1 MAECG
6 RLLSAYWVYNSVE
19 GSNPSLS
26 ARTFGEAPS
35 GADSPAKTPP
45 NRLRPI
51 KMTERYYL
59 WTVGCQMNKADSEK
73 LAAGFDRMGL
83 KATEHI
89 ERADIV
95 VLNTCSVRQHAE
107 DRAYS
112 KLGRV
117 KELKKE
123 RPALK
128 VALMGCMVGLKTDDL
143 EKRFPQVDVFA
154 RPQQYDGIVEL
165 VQGKAEDLGGEFWPT
180 THAIPDGPCAYV
192 PVVHGCNKF
201 CTYCIVP
208 YRRGREKSRPM
219 DEIVR
224 EVAYLTAHGVRE
236 VTLLGQTV
244 EAYGHD
250 LAEQPDLG
258 DLMRELSALER
269 LQRIRFLTS
278 YPKDMTPRIL
288 HAVADLPK
296 VMECFSLPVQA
307 GSDAVLESMRRGYTK
322 AEYLSKIAEVRAL
335 MPSAGITTDIIVGYP
350 GETDGDFEETCD
362 VLEALRFDKVHV
374 AAYSPRPGTI
384 AFRKMEDDVPAAVKA
399 ERLHRVEA
407 VEEKISAEINA
418 TYVGTVQDVL
428 IEGVRKEQPFGRT
441 RTGKLVHLDVPAR
454 VGSLVDVRIESAGPF
469 SLRGTPSDALLLA

>member
-1 MAECG
+1 
-6 RLLSAYWVYNSVE
+6 
-19 GSNPSLS
+19 
-26 ARTFGEAPS
+26 
-35 GADSPAKTPP
+35 
-45 NRLRPI
+45 
-51 KMTERYYL
+51 MTNRYYL

-83 KATEHI
+83 KATDRI

-95 VLNTCSVRQHAE
+95 VINTCSVRQHAE

-117 KELKKE
+117 RDLKKTN
-123 RPALK
+123 PDLK
-128 VALMGCMVGLKTDDL
+128 VAVMGCMVGLKTDDL

-154 RPQQYDGIVEL
+154 RPQQFEPIVEL
-165 VQGKAEDLGGEFWPT
+165 VQGPAEDLGGEFWPT
-180 THAIPDGPCAYV
+180 TTAIPEGPTAFV

-219 DEIVR
+219 AEIVR

-250 LAEQPDLG
+250 LPEQPDLG
-258 DLMRELSALER
+258 DLMRELSGLDRLE
-269 LQRIRFLTS
+269 RIRFLTS
-278 YPKDMTPRIL
+278 YPKDMTHRIL
-288 HAVADLPK
+288 EAVAELPK

-307 GSDAVLESMRRGYTK
+307 GSDAVLESMRRGYTRQ
-322 AEYLSKIAEVRAL
+322 EFVDKIAEVRGL
-335 MPSAGITTDIIVGYP
+335 MPGAGITTDIIVGYP
-350 GETDGDFEETCD
+350 GETDADFEDTCD
-362 VLEALRFDKVHV
+362 LLEQLRFDKVHV

-384 AFRKMEDDVPAAVKA
+384 AWRKMEDDVPADVKA
-399 ERLHRVEA
+399 ARLHRIEEVEGR
-407 VEEKISAEINA
+407 ISEEINRQ
-418 TYVGTVQDVL
+418 YEGSVQRVL

-441 RTGKLVHLDVPAR
+441 RTGKLVHLDAPAR
-454 VGSLVDVRIESAGPF
+454 IGSMVDVRIEHGGAF
-469 SLRGTPSDALLLA
+469 SLRGAPVDALALV

>member
-1 MAECG
+1 
-6 RLLSAYWVYNSVE
+6 
-19 GSNPSLS
+19 
-26 ARTFGEAPS
+26 
-35 GADSPAKTPP
+35 
-45 NRLRPI
+45 
-51 KMTERYYL
+51 MTTKYYL

-73 LAAGFDRMGL
+73 LAAGFDRIGL
-83 KATEHI
+83 KATDRI

-117 KELKKE
+117 RELKLQ
-123 RPALK
+123 RPDLK

-154 RPQQYDGIVEL
+154 RPQQFDGIMEL
-165 VQGKAEDLGGEFWPT
+165 IEGPKEDLGGEFWPST
-180 THAIPDGPCAYV
+180 YAIPEGPCAYV

-208 YRRGREKSRPM
+208 YRRGREKSRPL

-250 LAEQPDLG
+250 LPEQPDLG
-258 DLMRELSALER
+258 DLMRALSDLES
-269 LQRIRFLTS
+269 LKRIRFLTS
-278 YPKDMTPRIL
+278 YPKDMTHRIL
-288 HAVADLPK
+288 QAVAELPK

-307 GSDAVLESMRRGYTK
+307 GSDAVLESMRRGYTR
-322 AEYLSKIAEVRAL
+322 AEYLGKITEVRDL
-335 MPSAGITTDIIVGYP
+335 MPNAGITTDIIVGYP
-350 GETDGDFEETCD
+350 GETDGDFAQTCEI
-362 VLEALRFDKVHV
+362 LEQLRFDKVHT

-399 ERLHRVEA
+399 QRLHHI
-407 VEEKISAEINA
+407 EELEERISLEINT
-418 TYVGTVQDVL
+418 TYLGTTQQIL
-428 IEGVRKEQPFGRT
+428 IEGVRNEQPFGRT

-454 VGSLVDVRIESAGPF
+454 IGSLVDVEIQHAGPF
-469 SLRGTPSDALLLA
+469 SLRGSLRDALILA